1 MTGKD
6 IAKVSEG
13 CHKVGK
19 DGLIRPY
26 ICPAGYPTIGYGR
39 LLKTMDHP
47 AITKDQ
53 AEAMFDEDWRRH
65 EALAISASPLL
76 SNDKKR
82 LGAIASFVFNL
93 GIGNYQASTLRR
105 AVNAQDWPEARYQIQ
120 RWTKGAGKVLPGL
133 VKRRALEAALL

>member
-6 IAKVSEG
+6 ICRASEG

-47 AITKDQ
+47 AITKEQ
-53 AEAMFDEDWRRH
+53 AEAMFDVDWSKH
-65 EALAISASPLL
+65 EALAVKASPILA
-76 SNDKKR
+76 NDEKR
-82 LGAIASFVFNL
+82 RGAIGDFVFNL
-93 GIGNYQASTLRR
+93 GAGNYQASALRR
-105 AVNAQDWPEARYQIQ
+105 AVNAQDWQEAIYQIK
-120 RWTKGAGKVLPGL
+120 RWVRGGGRVLPGL
-133 VKRRALEAALL
+133 VIRRGLDASLL